1 MQTITIAIS
10 VIALTLSC
18 YVAYRTSKFNDIAL
32 RRASRETHIKMLFD
46 IKKMLVD
53 SPELWAIYDSHP
65 VSSKRDMSALG
76 IAKRE
81 AFIYQHLNVFEL
93 VYDYYE
99 KLLPKRDE
107 VDREYWRAWKSSI
120 QQLFHGSSEAR
131 RLFNAARSK
140 DIYSQDFTSYIEQH
154 IKGAPVEDQSTKA
167 PK

>member
-1 MQTITIAIS
+1 MQIITITIS
-10 VIALTLSC
+10 VLALTLSC
-18 YVAYRTSKFNDIAL
+18 YVAYRSSKFNGIAL

-46 IKKMLVD
+46 IRKMLVD
-53 SPELWAIYDSHP
+53 SPELWSIYDAHP
-65 VSSKRDMSALG
+65 LSSEKDMSALG
-76 IAKRE
+76 VAKRE

-99 KLLPKRDE
+99 KLLPKRDKM
-107 VDREYWRAWKSSI
+107 DLEYWRAWNSSI
-120 QQLFHGSSEAR
+120 QQLFYGSSEAR

-154 IKGAPVEDQSTKA
+154 IKSAPVEEQSTNP